1 MAERN
6 YKREYALF
14 HGKPEEIARRSARNK
29 ARREMEK
36 KYGKAALK
44 GKDVDHVRPLSR
56 GGGNSASNLRLRSIS
71 SNRSDKSMI
80 RKKII

>member
-1 MAERN
+1 MSERN

-80 RKKII
+80 RKKIA

>member
-80 RKKII
+80 RKKIA

>member
-1 MAERN
+1 M
-6 YKREYALF
+6 
-14 HGKPEEIARRSARNK
+14 SAPFPL
-29 ARREMEK
+29 K